1 MRTASF
7 TSREVC
13 NNHVLEEENASLP
26 SDAISE
32 AGSISSTM
40 SLEKRRAAAIARKRG
55 LKEKYKFMKE
65 KLQRETEMK
74 LKLMELEFQIEESDI
89 DTELKVIE
97 ALEGGTGSAETAL
110 PARSHNA
117 CGICKAKH
125 EAIDCRYLLEKSPE
139 ERFIL
144 VHRSRLC
151 LNCLMGGHVAKECK
165 ADIQCTVAF
174 CGQKHSS
181 VLHQNGWKKRNIKV
195 RGQEEEKIVCSQDQ
209 FQSLSGAPCR
219 KEDYKE
225 VNENCP
231 TQVQHN
237 HVQLL
242 NKKKMNSVGEK
253 NMFKDESPTV
263 STASTSSSKKTSTS
277 LAERKAETDRLSD
290 LASKAGSSSSTVSL
304 AKRRA
309 AAEARIQ
316 DRAKRRELLCKKFEL
331 DKEMQRKKME
341 VELESVEYK
350 DEMVTNKLIQK
361 ADGPTLRST
370 EDGSLS
376 GNKDKTPPSHQD
388 KSEAQREVN
397 CVGEE
402 KVTFTSAIPLVDFN
416 VVNERVPSDLQKTE
430 QLNKA
435 NIPKETYEH
444 KNSIDFATIVK
455 YYNLS

>member
-13 NNHVLEEENASLP
+13 NNHVLEEENVGRP
-26 SDAISE
+26 FDAISE

-40 SLEKRRAAAIARKRG
+40 SLGRRRAAAIARKRG
-55 LKEKYKFMKE
+55 LKSKYEFMKE
-65 KLQRETEMK
+65 KLQREMEMK
-74 LKLMELEFQIEESDI
+74 LKLMELQFQIEENDF

-97 ALEGGTGSAETAL
+97 ALEGGTGSAETSL

-117 CGICKAKH
+117 CGICKANH

-139 ERFIL
+139 ERFKL

-209 FQSLSGAPCR
+209 FQSLSGTPCR
-219 KEDYKE
+219 KEDYKD
-225 VNENCP
+225 VNENYP
-231 TQVQHN
+231 TQVQHDQ
-237 HVQLL
+237 VQVL
-242 NKKKMNSVGEK
+242 NKKKEMNSVGEK

-263 STASTSSSKKTSTS
+263 PTASTSSSKKTSTS
-277 LAERKAETDRLSD
+277 LAERKTDRLSD
-290 LASKAGSSSSTVSL
+290 LASKARSSSSTVSL

-309 AAEARIQ
+309 AAEARIR
-316 DRAKRRELLCKKFEL
+316 DRAKRLLCKKFEV
-331 DKEMQRKKME
+331 DKKMQWKKME
-341 VELESVEYK
+341 IELESVEYK

-435 NIPKETYEH
+435 NIPKETYEQ

-455 YYNLS
+455 CYNLS